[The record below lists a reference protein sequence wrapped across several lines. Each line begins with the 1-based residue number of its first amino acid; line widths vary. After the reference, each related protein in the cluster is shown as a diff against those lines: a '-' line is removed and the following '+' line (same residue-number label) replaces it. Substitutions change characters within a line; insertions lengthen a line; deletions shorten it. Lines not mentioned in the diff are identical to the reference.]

1 MEKLKLELKHIASYP
16 IGMDK
21 GLGIQ
26 TKTRLSSREGEKLR
40 YRTGKLVG
48 ISDIT
53 GVEILFNIEDWVE
66 DYELYEIKPILR
78 PLSDLI
84 KEIEVDGKKFIPLV
98 EIAKTALCDTT
109 KIVGPSKTKTDYGVM
124 FDVENDDDSFKHE
137 VFAYSHEIKMF
148 GRHYR
153 TYPHYEHTSQILFVP
168 NQLELFEKLYE
179 WHFDIHGLI
188 DSGLAVDINTLS
200 E

>member
-1 MEKLKLELKHIASYP
+1 MEKLELKHIAPYFAY
-16 IGMDK
+16 
-21 GLGIQ
+21 GLKCEILNYKCDYVGEKYGIINGYYFYAGEPHY
-26 TKTRLSSREGEKLR
+26 TFKTREES
-40 YRTGKLVG
+40 GKRGDL
-48 ISDIT
+48 
-53 GVEILFNIEDWVE
+53 
-66 DYELYEIKPILR
+66 IKPILR

-84 KEIEVDGKKFIPLV
+84 KEIEIDGKKFIPLV

-124 FDVENDDDSFKHE
+124 FDVENDEDSFKHE